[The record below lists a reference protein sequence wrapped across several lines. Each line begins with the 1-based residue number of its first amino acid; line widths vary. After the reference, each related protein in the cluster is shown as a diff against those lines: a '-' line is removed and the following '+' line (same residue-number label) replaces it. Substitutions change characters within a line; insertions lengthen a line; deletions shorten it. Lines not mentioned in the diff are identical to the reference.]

1 VVSMAID
8 YQILGN
14 RIKAQRIIKGTTQE
28 HFAEHLDVS
37 VGYISQI
44 ERGITKVSLDRLS
57 SISEYLD
64 CDMSILLEGVS
75 SGSENYLDK
84 DFNNLYKRLSAY
96 EKKILTAL
104 VKEYIDVR

>member
-1 VVSMAID
+1 MAID

>member
-1 VVSMAID
+1 MAID
-8 YQILGN
+8 YKILGD
-14 RIKAQRIIKGTTQE
+14 RIKTQRIIKGMTQE

-37 VGYISQI
+37 VSYVSQI

-57 SISEYLD
+57 TISDYLD
-64 CDMSILLEGVS
+64 CDMSFLLEGVN

-96 EKKILTAL
+96 EKKILTSL
-104 VKEYIDVR
+104 VKEYVDVR

>member
-1 VVSMAID
+1 MAID
-8 YQILGN
+8 YKILGD
-14 RIKAQRIIKGTTQE
+14 RIKTQRIIKGTTQE

-37 VGYISQI
+37 VSYVSQI

-57 SISEYLD
+57 TISDYLD
-64 CDMSILLEGVS
+64 CDMSFLLEGVN

-96 EKKILTAL
+96 EKKILTSL
-104 VKEYIDVR
+104 VKEYVDVR